1 MTEKLTPEEK
11 AARKAARQ
19 AAVTSRRTNATER
32 DRYATAAERFN
43 KRSTTASVED
53 SLEDS
58 AMTADEYQV
67 ALDRKLIGPES
78 DTYGYVDRPKGDRTD
93 AVPEEPRIDGPDMYQ
108 RSNAEIIADS
118 RLDQPI
124 ENKIEADTW
133 EEFKVDEA
141 DKDEADRDQE
151 FRVPDQFEPVWHQD
165 YTFWFFPGGLHAG
178 ELVDWEGQRVIDDR
192 PEWDERP
199 LDNDGKPIDGII
211 TEWDH

>member
-1 MTEKLTPEEK
+1 MTKKLTPEEK
-11 AARKAARQ
+11 AVRKAAKK
-19 AAVTSRRTNATER
+19 AAVTSRRTNATKR
-32 DRYATAAERFN
+32 DRDAAASERFN
-43 KRSTTASVED
+43 KRSTPASVED
-53 SLEDS
+53 SLERS
-58 AMTADEYQV
+58 AMTAEEYQV
-67 ALDRKLIGPES
+67 ASGRRLIGPES
-78 DTYGYVDRPKGDRTD
+78 DAYGYDDRPKGDRTD
-93 AVPEEPRIDGPDMYQ
+93 AVPVEPLIDGPDMYQ

-118 RLDQPI
+118 RRI
-124 ENKIEADTW
+124 GTKIEADTW

-165 YTFWFFPGGLHAG
+165 YTFWFSPGGLHAG